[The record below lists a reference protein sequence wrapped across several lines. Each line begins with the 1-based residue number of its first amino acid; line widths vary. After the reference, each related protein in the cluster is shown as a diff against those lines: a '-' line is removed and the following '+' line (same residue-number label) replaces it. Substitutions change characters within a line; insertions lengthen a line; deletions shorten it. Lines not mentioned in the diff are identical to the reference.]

1 MLELQL
7 KKLIG
12 DAMYMCHGV
21 GEAECKQLIK
31 DKITDKVYDLMVEH
45 MKIIEQSNSDHGMLD
60 VAKKLIEGT
69 LEKMKAKS
77 EARKRK
83 AT

>member
-7 KKLIG
+7 RKLIG

-31 DKITDKVYDLMVEH
+31 DKIADKVYDLMVEH
-45 MKIIEQSNSDHGMLD
+45 MKIIEQSNNVLD
-60 VAKKLIEGT
+60 ILGKLKEDAIRR
-69 LEKMKAKS
+69 MKAKAA
-77 EARKRK
+77 ARKDISF
-83 AT
+83 T